1 MREGDAAGLE
11 LAEDDPTADF
21 VGQRRLDA
29 AMQRIHPPL
38 KLRARMPAADDLF
51 ALFVKLHAEAP
62 FAVRVTTETSV
73 SLHAPPR
80 IDNLLH
86 VLESLVIRPA
96 PARNPAAGK
105 RPAHRTNEDTNNT
118 RISQQP
124 PYPANRSVYGTD
136 RQSLGTDP
144 AEHRFQP
151 LQIEQ
156 RRRGH
161 PHAAGQEK
169 TDRRD
174 RFFQMTPT
182 ADGQNGRSS
191 GSSAGGAGCG
201 AG

>member
-1 MREGDAAGLE
+1 
-11 LAEDDPTADF
+11 
-21 VGQRRLDA
+21 
-29 AMQRIHPPL
+29 MQRIHPPL
-38 KLRARMPAADDLF
+38 KLRARMPAADDLL

-96 PARNPAAGK
+96 PARNPAAGN

-161 PHAAGQEK
+161 PRMPPGKKK